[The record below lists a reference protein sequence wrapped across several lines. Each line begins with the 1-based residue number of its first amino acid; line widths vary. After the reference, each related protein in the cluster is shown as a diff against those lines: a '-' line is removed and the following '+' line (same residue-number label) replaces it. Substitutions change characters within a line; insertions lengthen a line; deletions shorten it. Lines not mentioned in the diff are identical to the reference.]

1 MRKERIKSYLGII
14 FDLLVI
20 LDLILIF
27 ISLPIQ
33 GLHLIDYAGFVRA
46 FDLTIC
52 FLLLIEFFYGLYKS
66 DAKAKYFKEHFL
78 DLIASIPFDIIV
90 FALFGSSSIILNMAR
105 FLRLVRVVRV
115 FRAVN
120 IVKKYGLEKVIKRTH
135 ADKIFIVIAVIV
147 VIFTILLTL
156 SGHENLS
163 DSFYFVV
170 ITLTTVGYGSEGFN
184 EPLAK
189 FVTIFLIIVGVLVF
203 STITGVTSSFFID
216 KMLEE
221 GISVDENLHFINQ
234 KLNFHERE
242 MEKTRKE
249 LGEIKEELE
258 KSNKNSEELKQEI
271 SELKELIKE
280 NNK

>member
-1 MRKERIKSYLGII
+1 
-14 FDLLVI
+14 
-20 LDLILIF
+20 
-27 ISLPIQ
+27 
-33 GLHLIDYAGFVRA
+33 
-46 FDLTIC
+46 
-52 FLLLIEFFYGLYKS
+52 
-66 DAKAKYFKEHFL
+66 
-78 DLIASIPFDIIV
+78 
-90 FALFGSSSIILNMAR
+90 MAR

-120 IVKKYGLEKVIKRTH
+120 IVKKYGLEKVIRRTH

-156 SGHENLS
+156 SGHENIS

-170 ITLTTVGYGSEGFN
+170 ITLTTVGYGNEGFN

-189 FVTIFLIIVGVLVF
+189 FVTLFLIIVGVLVF